1 MSRKQFN
8 FIYDKLV
15 KDENDILGHIAYSIY
30 KNQKREE
37 IAKIKSKNGGAD
49 VTDEDLAPFVD
60 LSQSNS
66 QVGFY
71 KDRATALAQL
81 FLDEVVGQEL
91 EEAKRKQE
99 ADFIRNHKAHGFIY
113 GVLQGFVASVLFV
126 LVGLVFLIY
135 TGGAA
140 VVGRALIE
148 IAK

>member
-71 KDRATALAQL
+71 KDKATALAQL

-99 ADFIRNHKAHGFIY
+99 ADFIRNHKAHGFMY
-113 GVLQGFVASVLFV
+113 GVWQGVAASVIFV
-126 LVGLVFLIY
+126 LAGFAFLMA
-135 TGGAA
+135 TGGWARI
-140 VVGRALIE
+140 GKALIE